1 MWTKWMSFKNWS
13 VTGKLVMLF
22 AIFGVVPMTAIG
34 MIAFQAA
41 KDIEGHIGERFQE
54 TAMTISDKIDRNL
67 SERYGEVQA
76 FTYNDVVRR
85 LSHWGDHTEDNAI
98 TQAMNKYVAAYGI
111 YYLTMMVDTAGDL
124 VAVNSRDAQGHP
136 IDTSELWTKNYRD
149 TPWFKALKAQQYTT
163 QMPFTAPGND
173 ISTGTFIEDLHV
185 DPNVKAVYSG
195 DDALTLGFSAPIYN
209 KTDKVIGYWTNRA
222 KFSPVEDI
230 FAETYHELQAA
241 GYPSAELTLLDSEG
255 RIIVDYDPVRY
266 GSKAV
271 AHDLEHVLLKFNL
284 ARQGVKIAQ
293 EAVAGKTGNLT
304 AMHAQKQIEQVGG
317 FTHLDG
323 ALGYP
328 GMNWSVLVRIPL
340 MEAAAEA
347 LAIEHK
353 VLLTA
358 LTCLAMIL
366 PVGWWVGRKAARG
379 LMQISEVAQQAA
391 HGDLTQRIPVTTQ
404 DELGKMSEALNT
416 MFENV
421 AQVVGEVRQAADQV
435 ATAAGEISQG
445 NDDLSQRTSDQASSL
460 EETSA
465 SMEEMTSIVKQNAD
479 NSKQANQLAIA
490 AREVA
495 EKGGKITSDAVGA
508 MDEINK
514 SSKKIADIINVIDE
528 IAFQTN
534 LLALNAAVEA
544 ARAGEQGRGFAVVAT
559 EVRNLA
565 QRSAGAAKEI
575 KQLINES
582 VQKVGDGSELVN
594 QSGKT
599 LEEIVGSV
607 KRVTDIISEISAASQ
622 EQSSGIDQVN
632 KAIMQM
638 DQTTQQNAAL
648 VEQAASSAQSM
659 QQQAASLQREVD
671 FFTTSSSGDTEAP
684 TSRRSESASSP
695 AKAAAPAAKKSSALP
710 APAQKATRAPVGV
723 GAGNGPERRPRQ
735 DDDFEEF

>member
-1 MWTKWMSFKNWS
+1 MVTKWMSFKNWS
-13 VTGKLVMLF
+13 VTAKLVAVF
-22 AIFGVVPMTAIG
+22 VVFGSVPMGIVGWMGYSAVGQITDSIG
-34 MIAFQAA
+34 ANFKGLAGNIAN
-41 KDIEGHIGERFQE
+41 
-54 TAMTISDKIDRNL
+54 KIDRNL
-67 SERYGEVQA
+67 SERYGDVQA
-76 FTYNDVVRR
+76 FSLNRIIGERYNWYVSD
-85 LSHWGDHTEDNAI
+85 SNNEIST
-98 TQAMNKYVAAYGI
+98 TMNEYVKTYGI
-111 YYLTMMVDTAGDL
+111 YYLTMLVDLEGDIIAVNFADSAGDPLDTAYL
-124 VAVNSRDAQGHP
+124 Y
-136 IDTSELWTKNYRD
+136 TKNFKEA
-149 TPWFKALKAQQYTT
+149 PWFQALLAEQYTT
-163 QMPFTAPGND
+163 KMAFTAEGND
-173 ISTGTFIEDLHV
+173 ASTGTYVEDLHIDEDV
-185 DPNVKAVYSG
+185 KTVYPGDPG
-195 DDALTLGFSAPIYN
+195 LTIGFSAPFYMN
-209 KTDKVIGYWTNRA
+209 GELMGFWTNRA
-222 KFSPVEDI
+222 KFSLVEGIVQD
-230 FAETYHELQAA
+230 AYRELKAS
-241 GYPSAELTLLDSEG
+241 GLPTSEITLMDGEG
-255 RIIVDYDPVRY
+255 RVIVDYDPASV
-266 GSKAV
+266 GAEEMNHDFENTLFKMNLAEQGLDIAQKAV
-271 AHDLEHVLLKFNL
+271 AGESGYQL
-284 ARQGVKIAQ
+284 AYHPSKEIWQL
-293 EAVAGKTGNLT
+293 AGYNHLTGAN
-304 AMHAQKQIEQVGG
+304 G
-317 FTHLDG
+317 F
-323 ALGYP
+323 P
-328 GMNWSVLVRIPL
+328 GMNWSVLVRAPQD
-340 MEAAAEA
+340 EAAVAAIAFQRNLMMAA
-347 LAIEHK
+347 LMCMGAI
-353 VLLTA
+353 LA
-358 LTCLAMIL
+358 LGLWI
-366 PVGWWVGRKAARG
+366 GRSSARA
-379 LMQISEVAQQAA
+379 LIQVNDVAQLAA
-391 HGDLTQRIPVTTQ
+391 MGDMTQRIPVTSH

-495 EKGGKITSDAVGA
+495 EKGGKITADAVQA
-508 MDEINK
+508 MDGINK

-599 LEEIVGSV
+599 LDEIVGSV

-671 FFTTSSSGDTEAP
+671 FFKTSDSGDTEAP
-684 TSRRSESASSP
+684 PSRRNDATSSP
-695 AKAAAPAAKKSSALP
+695 SKAATPAAKKSSAPP
-710 APAQKATRAPVGV
+710 APAQKETRAPAGV